1 VEIMTLSNAAWAAPG
16 GAVDVTR
23 GRVIIV
29 DNDPEL
35 LELVSTDLRLEGWDV
50 VAAVRDGLEAISACM
65 KLLPDVLVVDYR
77 MPLGLD
83 GLQVISRVRLLLPS
97 IRLIL
102 YTNYRLPGL
111 ADEARQ
117 LGASY
122 LVKGEL
128 ATLRARLAQA

>member
-1 VEIMTLSNAAWAAPG
+1 MNAQMPPNPALTAPG
-16 GAVDVTR
+16 GSPSATR

-35 LELVSTDLRLEGWDV
+35 LDLVTTDLRLEGWDV
-50 VAAVRDGLEAISACM
+50 VAALRDGTDAVTAC
-65 KLLPDVLVVDYR
+65 LNLHPDVLVVDYR

-83 GLQVISRVRLLLPS
+83 GLQVISRVRTLAPS
-97 IRLIL
+97 VRVVL
-102 YTNYRLPGL
+102 YTNYRASRL
-111 ADEARQ
+111 AKRARR

-128 ATLRARLAQA
+128 ATLRAWLAQG